1 MSYLVNP
8 YMVIAPIVP
17 ITYTQSTQSSS
28 VVYIEGVANKKIA
41 GEQCVNSSSLLFG
54 KKITNI
60 QFRGQRQNTIGGNL
74 SARHYASDNSIK
86 YTYWTIVANNLPTSE
101 SWVNPAGQG
110 QDDVNFIAGD
120 FFGFEYHDSTDL
132 YVVSYKGTPNTVFD
146 GTNSIYIE
154 LNTSGGV
161 TTDTTYDMC
170 FTITV
175 V

>member
-1 MSYLVNP
+1 
-8 YMVIAPIVP
+8 MVSAPIVP

-28 VVYIEGVANKKIA
+28 VVYVEGAANKKIA

-60 QFRGQRQNTIGGNL
+60 QFRGQRQNSIGGNL
-74 SARHYASDNSIK
+74 HARHYASDNSVK
-86 YTYWTIVANNLPTSE
+86 YTYWSIVAQTLPTGE
-101 SWVNPAGQG
+101 SWVNPPSQG
-110 QDDVNFIAGD
+110 QSDVAFATGD
-120 FFGFEYHDSTDL
+120 YFGFEYDDTDL

-154 LNTSGGV
+154 VNHSGSA
-161 TTDTTYDMC
+161 TTDTANDMC

>member
-1 MSYLVNP
+1 LSNFIINP
-8 YMVIAPIVP
+8 YSFAAVP
-17 ITYTQSTQSSS
+17 ITYTQATQSSS
-28 VVYIEGVANKKIA
+28 VVYIEGTANKKIA
-41 GEQCVNSSSLLFG
+41 GEKCVNSSSLLYG

-74 SARHYASDNSIK
+74 SARHYASDNSVK

-110 QDDVNFIAGD
+110 QSDVVFATGD
-120 FFGFEYHDSTDL
+120 YFGFEYDDTDL
-132 YVVSYKGTPNTVFD
+132 YVVTYKGTPNTVFD

-154 LNTSGGV
+154 VNESGSA
-161 TTDTTYDMC
+161 TTDSDYDIT

>member
-1 MSYLVNP
+1 
-8 YMVIAPIVP
+8 MVIAPIVP

-28 VVYIEGVANKKIA
+28 VVYVEGVANKKIA

-60 QFRGQRQNTIGGNL
+60 QFRGQRQNSIGGNL
-74 SARHYASDNSIK
+74 HARHYASDNSIK
-86 YTYWTIVANNLPTSE
+86 YTYWTIVAQTLPTSE
-101 SWVNPAGQG
+101 SWVNPTGYVGSDEVFAT
-110 QDDVNFIAGD
+110 GD
-120 FFGFEYHDSTDL
+120 YFGFEYDDTDL
-132 YVVSYKGTPNTVFD
+132 YVVSYYGTPASRFD

-154 LNTSGGV
+154 VNHSGSA
-161 TTDTTYDMC
+161 TTASTQDMC

>member
-1 MSYLVNP
+1 MSQVVINP
-8 YMVIAPIVP
+8 YRFQPVP
-17 ITYTQSTQSSS
+17 IDYEQATQSSS
-28 VVYIEGVANKKIA
+28 VVWVEGGANKQIA

-74 SARHYASDNSIK
+74 HARHYASDNSVK

-110 QDDVNFIAGD
+110 QADVNFIAGD
-120 FFGFEYHDSTDL
+120 FFGFEYSATDL

-154 LNTSGGV
+154 VNYAGSA
-161 TTDTTYDMC
+161 TTDSDYDMC
-170 FTITV
+170 FKITV